1 MIRNS
6 WIVRGA
12 VIGIALGFGM
22 AATAVS
28 RTEINA
34 DVTSTLTHFYAQSD
48 NHRELARKASAILV
62 FPQITKAGAVVG
74 GEYGVGALK
83 LNGKTVG
90 YYKLTGG
97 SLGATVGVAQR
108 SEVLL
113 FMTDAARDKFMSSRD
128 WTIGADTGVAVVKGA
143 SYEAD
148 NETLSKP
155 VLAFVFGEEGLIADV
170 SLEGA
175 KVSRLPK

>member
-1 MIRNS
+1 MIRKS
-6 WIVRGA
+6 WILKGVA
-12 VIGIALGFGM
+12 IGVAIGFGM
-22 AATAVS
+22 AALAVS
-28 RTEINA
+28 RAEINS
-34 DVTSTLTHFYAQSD
+34 DVSSALTRFYAQSD

-62 FPQITKAGAVVG
+62 FPQVTKAGAVVG

-90 YYKLTGG
+90 YYKLTGA
-97 SLGATVGVAQR
+97 SVGATVGVAQR

-128 WTIGADTGVAVVKGA
+128 WTIGADAGVAVVKGA

-148 NETLSKP
+148 NQTLSKP

-175 KVSRLPK
+175 KVSKLPK